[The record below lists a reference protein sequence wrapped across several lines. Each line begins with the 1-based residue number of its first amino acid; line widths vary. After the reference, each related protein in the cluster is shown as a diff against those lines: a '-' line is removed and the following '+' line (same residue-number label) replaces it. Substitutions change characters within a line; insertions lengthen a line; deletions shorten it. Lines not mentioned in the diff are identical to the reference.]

1 MIRTGAFVLFLA
13 LVFAGTSASANPES
27 DQTRPESDQTR
38 VYTVEGMSC
47 TLCNKAIQKSLRT
60 VEGVKSVDVDR
71 ATKRVTITAAP
82 TVEPNSLKHAIESA
96 GGFTATRLEAQ

>member
-1 MIRTGAFVLFLA
+1 MFRTSVFTLFLA
-13 LVFAGTSASANPES
+13 LVFAGTFVSANPES
-27 DQTRPESDQTR
+27 DQTR
-38 VYTVEGMSC
+38 VYKVEGMSC
-47 TLCNKAIQKSLRT
+47 ALCNKAIQKSLGT

-82 TVEPNSLKHAIESA
+82 AVEPNSLKHAIESA

>member
-1 MIRTGAFVLFLA
+1 MLRTGVLVLFLA
-13 LVFAGTSASANPES
+13 LVFAGTSASEN
-27 DQTRPESDQTR
+27 PESDQTR
-38 VYTVEGMSC
+38 VYKVEGMTC
-47 TLCNKAIQKSLRT
+47 ALCNKAIQKSLRQ

-96 GGFTATRLEAQ
+96 GRFTATRLEAQ

>member
-1 MIRTGAFVLFLA
+1 MLRISVFTLFLA
-13 LVFAGTSASANPES
+13 FLFAGTSASANPES
-27 DQTRPESDQTR
+27 DQTC
-38 VYTVEGMSC
+38 VYKVEGMTC
-47 TLCNKAIQKSLRT
+47 ALCNKAIQKSLRT
-60 VEGVKSVDVDR
+60 VEGVKSVDIDR